1 MSGGSKGVNYL
12 LSAGYISQDGIV
24 VYDNDRYR
32 RFSLRSNI
40 NAKYYDRLNIGAN
53 VQLTYSIQDKLN
65 SKGDAPGI
73 IRHAMLRPSVLSV
86 YKDVNDPTYKD

>member
-65 SKGDAPGI
+65 SKVM
-73 IRHAMLRPSVLSV
+73 RRVLSDMLCCV
-86 YKDVNDPTYKD
+86 RQC

>member
-40 NAKYYDRLNIGAN
+40 NAKYYDSIYNRLLLNI
-53 VQLTYSIQDKLN
+53 L
-65 SKGDAPGI
+65 
-73 IRHAMLRPSVLSV
+73 
-86 YKDVNDPTYKD
+86 